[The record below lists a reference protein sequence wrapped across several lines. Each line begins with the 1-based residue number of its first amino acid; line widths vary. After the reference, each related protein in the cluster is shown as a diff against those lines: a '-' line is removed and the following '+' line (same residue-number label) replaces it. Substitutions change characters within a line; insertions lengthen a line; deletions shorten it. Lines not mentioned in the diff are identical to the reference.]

1 MAKRNIEVKE
11 KNLVG
16 RLNDRVR
23 NIENCMAQAQLKEAK
38 KKYEPPVVRW
48 DNHGPVQFEDYKV
61 DVDTAQGPDTG
72 VTTVW
77 KHKSP
82 NTAEAVEILRNQV
95 DKKTDNGVGSIVK
108 TLADYKNKDT
118 QLRAPDEKKEYEE
131 VNHPDHYNQYDVEVI
146 DMMERV
152 FGTLETAIF
161 CKLNAYKYRQRMGN
175 KPGQDLFKDLAKEK
189 WYLAKTKELK
199 DKLGI
204 KDKLVLDKLV
214 LKD

>member
-11 KNLVG
+11 KNLVS
-16 RLNDRVR
+16 RLNDRIR
-23 NIENCMAQAQLKEAK
+23 NIENGMAQAQLKEAK
-38 KKYEPPVVRW
+38 AKYEPPVVRW
-48 DNHGPVQFEDYKV
+48 DNNGPVQFEDDKAA
-61 DVDTAQGPDTG
+61 VDTAKGPDTG

-77 KHKSP
+77 EHKSP
-82 NTAEAVEILRNQV
+82 DTAEAVAILRNQV
-95 DKKTDNGVGSIVK
+95 DKKTANKVGSLVK
-108 TLADYKNKDT
+108 ALAEYKKKDT
-118 QLRAPDEKKEYEE
+118 QLRTPDGKKEYEE

-175 KPGQDLFKDLAKEK
+175 KPGQDIFKDLAKEQ
-189 WYLAKTKELK
+189 WYLSKTKELK

-204 KDKLVLDKLV
+204 KGKLGFD
-214 LKD
+214 D